1 MTPISFLMLTF
12 LSSSLINADNNH
24 LTLNQTQTFLSD
36 QTHITYILDLSNYTF
51 NNNDKYIRINTI
63 TPTHLN
69 PAYIYISFNDEHPSN
84 TNNDINSFTN
94 GENIL
99 YVSHEEDDGMW
110 QFLCGKSHE
119 ITDAKLVALEEVFA
133 LDNSISKIAD
143 MPYGY
148 IATRKNVNSEW
159 KIHKK

>member
-1 MTPISFLMLTF
+1 MKFPFDDTPNTMAIICS
-12 LSSSLINADNNH
+12 
-24 LTLNQTQTFLSD
+24 
-36 QTHITYILDLSNYTF
+36 HIL
-51 NNNDKYIRINTI
+51 
-63 TPTHLN
+63 
-69 PAYIYISFNDEHPSN
+69 E
-84 TNNDINSFTN
+84 N

-99 YVSHEEDDGMW
+99 CVSRDEDDGMW
-110 QFLCGKSHE
+110 QFLCGNSHE